1 LVKVLNE
8 GYLELVEWMGG
19 DAAVAR
25 NARRCYRSESR
36 QGEEADRRLLRR
48 LLRARH
54 LSPFEAAVFTFDVK
68 CPIFVARQWIR
79 HRIASYNEE
88 SLRYCV
94 AERSFYVPNNPD
106 WTEEQRGEWLAHNEA
121 AFDLYEKMRREGPLR
136 REQARAVLPLG
147 IYTKFYWT
155 VNASSLMNFLR
166 LRLDKAAQWEIRQYA
181 LAILGLVEEIMPIT
195 FGLFRSQRE
204 GQGDDG
210 PD

>member
-1 LVKVLNE
+1 MVKVLNE

-25 NARRCYRSESR
+25 NARRCYRSESQ
-36 QGEEADRRLLRR
+36 QGGEADRRLLRR

-54 LSPFEAAVFTFDVK
+54 LTPFEASVFTFDVK

-94 AERSFYVPNNPD
+94 AERS
-106 WTEEQRGEWLAHNEA
+106 
-121 AFDLYEKMRREGPLR
+121 
-136 REQARAVLPLG
+136 EQARAVLPLG
-147 IYTKFYWT
+147 TYTKFYWT
-155 VNASSLMNFLR
+155 VNANSLMNFLR
-166 LRLDKAAQWEIRQYA
+166 LRLDKAAQWEIRQYG
-181 LAILGLVEEIMPIT
+181 LTLLELVEEIMPVT
-195 FGLFRSQRE
+195 FGIFRSQLE
-204 GQGDDG
+204 SPGDDG

>member
-1 LVKVLNE
+1 MVKVLNE

-25 NARRCYRSESR
+25 NARRCYRSESQ
-36 QGEEADRRLLRR
+36 QGGEADRRLLRR

-54 LSPFEAAVFTFDVK
+54 LTPFEASVFTFDVK

-94 AERSFYVPNNPD
+94 AERSFYVPHHTD
-106 WTEEQRGEWLAHNEA
+106 WNEEQRGAWLAHHEA
-121 AFDLYEKMRREGPLR
+121 AFDLYEKMCRDTPLR

-147 IYTKFYWT
+147 TYTKFYWT
-155 VNASSLMNFLR
+155 VNANSLMNFLR
-166 LRLDKAAQWEIRQYA
+166 LRLDKAAQWEIRQYG
-181 LAILGLVEEIMPIT
+181 LTLLELVEEIMPVT
-195 FGLFRSQRE
+195 FGIFRSQLE
-204 GQGDDG
+204 SPGDDG